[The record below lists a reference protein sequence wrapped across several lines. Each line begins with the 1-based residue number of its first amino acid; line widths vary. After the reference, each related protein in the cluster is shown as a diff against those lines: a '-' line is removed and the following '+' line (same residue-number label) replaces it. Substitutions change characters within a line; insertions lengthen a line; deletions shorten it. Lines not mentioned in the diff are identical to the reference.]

1 MGPGII
7 TSAADNDAGGITT
20 YSVAGA
26 RYGYNLL
33 WALILITVVLAIVQE
48 MSARMGAVTQ
58 KGLGEMIR
66 EQFGVRW
73 TLFALSVL
81 LVANLATTIAEFAGI
96 AASLEIFRISRY
108 ISVPVAAIGV
118 WLLVVRGNFKTVERV
133 FLVLTLLYGT
143 YVVSGILAH
152 PDWHLVARSIIH
164 PASKITTDYLLLLVA
179 VIGTTITPW
188 MQFFLQAT
196 VVDKGVDV
204 KNYKYQKADV
214 LIGSFLTDLVSFF
227 IMVAA
232 AATLYHVGKGPVPIE
247 RAEQLAEALR
257 PLASGFA
264 TALFAIGLFAASL
277 LASAVLPLSTAYTF
291 TEAFGFEIGISRRL
305 REAPAFYGIY
315 TSAIVI
321 GAGAALLPRFD
332 PLKAMVWSQVV
343 NGMLLPVILIFMI
356 RLINNK
362 DIMGEY
368 TNSRWYNAIVWI
380 TVVALVGF
388 SAIIL
393 VTSLF
398 PGLLR

>member
-118 WLLVVRGNFKTVERV
+118 WFLVVRGNFKTVERV

-232 AATLYHVGKGPVPIE
+232 AATLYHVGKGPVPIG

-343 NGMLLPVILIFMI
+343 NGMLLPVILIFMV

>member
-26 RYGYNLL
+26 RYGYDLL

-66 EQFGVRW
+66 EEFGVRW

-96 AASLEIFRISRY
+96 AASLEIFRVSRY

-118 WLLVVRGNFKTVERV
+118 WFLVVRGNFKTVERV

-232 AATLYHVGKGPVPIE
+232 AATLYHVGKGPVPIG

>member
-26 RYGYNLL
+26 RYGYDLL

-343 NGMLLPVILIFMI
+343 NGMLLPVILIFMV

-380 TVVALVGF
+380 TVFALVTF
-388 SAIIL
+388 SATIL
-393 VTSLF
+393 ITSLF
-398 PGLLR
+398 PGLLK